1 VEKVTPENC
10 FNSTQQDQNIGF
22 QMLYTTTASPAPHNA
37 VANIYASILVPL
49 LLILAIVSM

>member
-37 VANIYASILVPL
+37 VANIYASILAPL